1 MSTETGRI
9 TIVWDQ
15 YSYDLV
21 TDDGTVLGAGIATRQ
36 DAEDRRRELLA
47 DDGGPCCIAVVTS
60 GGRDHIPGCR
70 A

>member
-1 MSTETGRI
+1 MTPYI
-9 TIVWDQ
+9 AIVWDQ

-21 TDDGTVLGAGIATRQ
+21 TDDGTVLAAGIATRQ

-47 DDGGPCCIAVVTS
+47 DAGPCCIAVVTS
-60 GGRDHIPGCR
+60 GGRDHIPGCH